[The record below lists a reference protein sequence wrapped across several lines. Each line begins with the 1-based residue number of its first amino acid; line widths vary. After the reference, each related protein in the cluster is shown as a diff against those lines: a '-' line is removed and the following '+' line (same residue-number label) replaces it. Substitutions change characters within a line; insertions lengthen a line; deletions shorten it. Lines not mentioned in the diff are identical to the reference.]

1 MIPVLYEPTETAF
14 THNGL
19 GLLTDA
25 ITCTVSEELNGLFE
39 LTMTYPMDGIHADE
53 IAVNCIIRAEPREEA
68 DTFEP
73 FRIYRISRNINGTL
87 TIYAQHAT
95 YQMNYIPC
103 MPITKAS
110 MTASAALTAI
120 KAAAAET
127 CPINFSTDITTT
139 KDFGLKEPNP
149 MRTVIGGMEG
159 SFLDTYGGEILWSW
173 PNVQILKARGSDAGL
188 AIEYGRNMTSLLN
201 DDSMAGVIT
210 GICPY
215 CRTTDGNGNE
225 MIRTLSQ
232 KTIETDYA
240 SVFPFRRTG
249 CVDLTDKFSDVEGTV
264 TEQQLYDAACEFADA
279 NAVGVPRVSLE
290 VGFFNVRH
298 DLGYTLID
306 KVTTLALGDIVT
318 VKFPLLGL
326 STKEK
331 VVKAVYDV
339 LRERYE
345 SVTVGRLQQDLA
357 TTINNI
363 KLGTEVII

>member
-1 MIPVLYEPTETAF
+1 MIPVLYEGNTTDF
-14 THNGL
+14 TNNGI
-19 GLLTDA
+19 GLMTDA
-25 ITCTVSEELNGLFE
+25 IACTVSEELNGLFE

-68 DTFEP
+68 GIFEP

-87 TIYAQHAT
+87 TIYAQHMS
-95 YQMNYIPC
+95 YQLNYIPC
-103 MPITKAS
+103 MPIIK
-110 MTASAALTAI
+110 MQRTASNALEAI
-120 KAAAAET
+120 RQGAAET
-127 CPINFSTDITTT
+127 LPITFTTDIATTS
-139 KDFGLKEPNP
+139 DFGLKEPNAI
-149 MRTVIGGMEG
+149 RSVLGGIEG
-159 SFLDTYGGEILWSW
+159 SFLDVYGGEILWSW
-173 PNVQILKARGSDAGL
+173 PNVQILKARGSDAGME
-188 AIEYGRNMTSLLN
+188 IEYGRNMTSLLN
-201 DDSMAGVIT
+201 DDSMAGIIT

-215 CRTTDGNGNE
+215 CRTTDGDGNE
-225 MIRTLSQ
+225 IIRTLAEKVVESS
-232 KTIETDYA
+232 YA
-240 SVFPFRRTG
+240 DTFPFRRTG
-249 CVDLTDKFSDVEGTV
+249 VVDLSDKFSDHEGTI
-264 TEQQLYDAACEFADA
+264 TEAELRTAAQNFVNA